1 MKRFVFLALP
11 ALFAATPAFATGGFD
26 CRTTDGSNILM
37 SGTIGRV
44 IGAPL
49 VAAHLRIGDQPTLST
64 TDPEP
69 RFAIV
74 RSWIDAREIRVDLA
88 DPGAERFEAQ
98 LRARIMTRGGAT
110 GMLVRGGVTHP
121 VRCEVE

>member
-1 MKRFVFLALP
+1 MKRFLLAMPLLLVPTP
-11 ALFAATPAFATGGFD
+11 ALATGGFD

-49 VAAHLRIGDQPTLST
+49 IAAHLRVGEQPTLST

-69 RFAIV
+69 QIAIV
-74 RSWIDAREIRVDLA
+74 RSWIDEREIRVDLV
-88 DPGAERFEAQ
+88 DPQVERFEAQ
-98 LRARIMTRGGAT
+98 LRARTARGGRAT
-110 GMLVRGGVTHP
+110 GTLVRGGVTHP
-121 VRCEVE
+121 VRCELE

>member
-11 ALFAATPAFATGGFD
+11 ALFAASPALATGGFD

-74 RSWIDAREIRVDLA
+74 RSWIDEREIRVDLA

-98 LRARIMTRGGAT
+98 LRARTTMRGTANGT
-110 GMLVRGGVTHP
+110 LVRAGVTHP
-121 VRCEVE
+121 VRCELE

>member
-1 MKRFVFLALP
+1 MKRRLLCLP
-11 ALFAATPAFATGGFD
+11 LLFAATPAFATGGFD

-49 VAAHLRIGDQPTLST
+49 IAAQLRLGDETLAT

-69 RFAIV
+69 RIAIA
-74 RSWIDAREIRVDLA
+74 RSWIDTSEIRVDLA
-88 DPGAERFEAQ
+88 DPQAERFEAQ
-98 LRARIMTRGGAT
+98 LRARTTPRGTAT
-110 GMLVRGGVTHP
+110 GTLVRAGVTHP
-121 VRCEVE
+121 VRCELE